1 VIKNSLKIFC
11 AGKLNYLNRTSLFNG
26 MIDIKLIRESP
37 EIVRKNCKKRGYE
50 EKSVDEILKLDGQWR
65 KLKKKDDDL
74 RAERNKVSKEINEAK
89 KQKKDISALLKQARQ
104 IPGKLE
110 KNEEEEKEL
119 KKKIDFILSA
129 IPNIQ
134 SEDVPVGDES
144 KNEEINT
151 GGKIPKFTFPV
162 KSHVELLEK
171 SDLLD
176 MERATKVAGSGFYI
190 FKGELAQFERALINF
205 MIDFHMKDGFL
216 EINPPQLVNAKTMF
230 GTGNLPK
237 FEKDLYK
244 TNEELYLI
252 PTAEVVVTNIY
263 ADEILNEKDL
273 PKKFVSFTQCYRTEA
288 GKHGEPG
295 IFRLHEFEKVEM
307 VYLCRQEDSWKFHEE
322 MTARAEKI
330 LEKLKLPYRKILLA
344 TADAGFASAKTY
356 DLEVWSPYLKKY
368 LETSSCS
375 NCTDFQARRMNT
387 RYQSKDGLKFV
398 HTLNGSGLATPR
410 LLISLI
416 ENNQQKDGSIKV
428 PSVLQPYM
436 NGQKAIGKKEK

>member
-1 VIKNSLKIFC
+1 
-11 AGKLNYLNRTSLFNG
+11 
-26 MIDIKLIRESP
+26 MIDIKLIRENP
-37 EIVRKNCKKRGYE
+37 ELVRENCKNRAYD
-50 EKSVDEILKLDGQWR
+50 EKSVDEILKLDEQWR

-74 RAERNKVSKEINEAK
+74 RAERNKVSKEINDAK
-89 KQKKDISALLKQARQ
+89 KQKKDISKLLKQARQ
-104 IPGKLE
+104 IPDKLE

-119 KKKIDFILSA
+119 KKNIDFILSS

-134 SEDVPVGDES
+134 NKDVPVGDES
-144 KNEEINT
+144 KNKEIKK
-151 GGKIPKFTFPV
+151 GGTIPKFTFPV
-162 KSHVELLEK
+162 KGHVELL
-171 SDLLD
+171 SGILD
-176 MERATKVAGSGFYI
+176 MERATKVAGSGFYL
-190 FKGELAQFERALINF
+190 FSGELAQLERALINF
-205 MIDFHMKDGFL
+205 MIDFHVKDGFL

-244 TNEELYLI
+244 TNEDLYLI
-252 PTAEVVVTNIY
+252 PTAEVVVTNIH
-263 ADEILNEKDL
+263 ADEILQEKEL
-273 PKKFVSFTQCYRTEA
+273 PKKFVAFTQCYRTEA
-288 GKHGEPG
+288 GRHGSETPG

-307 VYLCRQEDSWKFHEE
+307 VYICSQEDSWKFHEE

-344 TADAGFASAKTY
+344 TADAGFSSAKTY
-356 DLEVWSPYLKKY
+356 DLEVWSPFLKRY

-387 RYQSKDGLKFV
+387 RYQSKEGLKFV

-436 NGQKAIGKKEK
+436 DGKKIIGKKENKK